1 MQDSISEQVRLRQD
15 IPELG
20 LQRGQVGTLC
30 STWFAP
36 ATAFE
41 VEFEPAG
48 LGHAVRALLLAGQ
61 FEKSSMQPH
70 A

>member
-1 MQDSISEQVRLRQD
+1 MQESISEQVRLRQD

-20 LQRGQVGTLC
+20 LQRGEMGTLC

-36 ATAFE
+36 ETAFE
-41 VEFEPAG
+41 VEFAPAG
-48 LGHAVRALLLAGQ
+48 LGHAIRALLLAGQ
-61 FEKSSMQPH
+61 FEKPSAQPQ